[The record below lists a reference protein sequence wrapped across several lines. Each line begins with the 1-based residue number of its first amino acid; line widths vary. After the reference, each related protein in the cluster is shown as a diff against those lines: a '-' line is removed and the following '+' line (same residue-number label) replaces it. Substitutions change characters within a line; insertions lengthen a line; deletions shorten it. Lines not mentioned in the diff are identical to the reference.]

1 MTDFTFIK
9 NIIRKKSARTKKLL
23 KSRFNR
29 YKKSIPKDAVDII
42 NSLGMWKKETKIPTE
57 NIISPFN
64 GKDFY
69 RNLFISFQNMR
80 FEKYDIVITINT
92 LRPGGISKLLYQYL
106 EAISKSPSYNTKI
119 LVLSVDIGKANNRT
133 FNNVDFLFVKE
144 LLGINFSQNIYNGLL
159 KLIIKK
165 YDIGVLW
172 NFNCIYTYNFIDDN
186 RNFINDSNIKLF
198 GMIFSHWIDHKTGK
212 EIGMAHDYLSRT
224 TDIYTKIT
232 SDNQYFIE
240 YFCSQY
246 KLDIEKFITIYVP
259 NSSNIN
265 FQPNNFN
272 LKGEYLNVLWAS
284 NIETGKG
291 IDFLL
296 DIADAVKH
304 LPIKIHFYGNTK
316 NADAENK
323 LLKLFARTLIRK
335 NITYKGNFDCFSS
348 IMKNENYQCFLFTS
362 LSEGMPNVIVEAIY
376 HQLSIVSP
384 LVGGLNDILTEKN
397 AYIVNKMEASL
408 FAEQLEKVFNN
419 RKYNHFSKEL
429 ALHFVYNSK
438 FTYNSFLNKIEKIK
452 DYL

>member
-9 NIIRKKSARTKKLL
+9 NIIIKKFSRTKKLF
-23 KSRFNR
+23 KYRFNR
-29 YKKSIPKDAVDII
+29 DENSIPKEAIDII
-42 NSLGMWKKETKIPTE
+42 HSIGMWKRKIKIPTE
-57 NIISPFN
+57 NIITPFD

-69 RNLFISFQNMR
+69 SNLFISLQNMR

-92 LRPGGISKLLYQYL
+92 LRPGGIRKLLYQYI
-106 EAISKSPSYNTKI
+106 EAISKSPSYNIKI
-119 LVLSVDIGKANNRT
+119 LLLSVDVGMVNNRS
-133 FNNVDFLFVKE
+133 FNNVDFLFAKK
-144 LLGINFSQNIYNGLL
+144 LLGIKFSQNIYNGLL
-159 KLIIKK
+159 KLIIKR
-165 YDIGVLW
+165 YDIRALW
-172 NFNCIYTYNFIDDN
+172 NFNCIYTYKFIDDN
-186 RNFINDSNIKLF
+186 RNFIYDYKVKLF
-198 GMIFSHWIDHKTGK
+198 GIIFSHWIDYKTGK
-212 EIGMAHDYLSRT
+212 EIGMAKDYISRT

-232 SDNQYFIE
+232 SDNQYFVD

-246 KLDIEKFITIYVP
+246 KLDVEKFITIYVP

-265 FQPNNFN
+265 FQPDNFH
-272 LKGEYLNVLWAS
+272 LKGEFLNVLWAS

-362 LSEGMPNVIVEAIY
+362 LSEGMPNVVVEAIY

-384 LVGGLNDILTEKN
+384 LVGGLNDILTEEN

-408 FAEQLEKVFNN
+408 FAEQLEKVLNN

-438 FTYNSFLNKIEKIK
+438 FTYNSFLNKIENIT